1 MRKLTLTKHK
11 ARKINKLV
19 DNPQVEK
26 VGATKPLPP
35 PPPPGKPAPT
45 KAEVKP
51 PKPKKKGASDEAYD
65 EA

>member
-35 PPPPGKPAPT
+35 PPAPKPAPT